1 MSGGFGAVPEEL
13 FRTANSIGD
22 VIGSAAG
29 LLWQGPSG
37 DYGHR
42 GVQAGWAGFVEE
54 IQAEVARLTEIA
66 EGHGDD
72 LRTAAGKYAES
83 DAAATGTIGKFGSG
97 LGDLFGDTAGGVTP
111 FAGAEAQAE
120 AKIGSRLEGAPG
132 GGFTGGLTPSQLDER
147 LGEPEGGLHD
157 VPGGGWT
164 GGATGRISGSIDDD
178 GPVRIMSPERSRQL
192 FPDSSGK
199 PAGRDEIGPVF

>member
-13 FRTANSIGD
+13 FRTANAIGD
-22 VIGSAAG
+22 VVGSAAG

-54 IQAEVARLTEIA
+54 IQAEVARLTGIA
-66 EGHGDD
+66 QGHGDD
-72 LRTAAGKYAES
+72 LRTAAGKYAQS
-83 DAAATGTIGKFGSG
+83 DAAATGTIGEFGAG
-97 LGDLFGDTAGGVTP
+97 LGDLLGEAAGG
-111 FAGAEAQAE
+111 E

-132 GGFTGGLTPSQLDER
+132 GGFTGGLTPSQLNER
-147 LGEPEGGLHD
+147 LAEPEAGLHD

-178 GPVRIMSPERSRQL
+178 GPMRIMSPERSRQL
-192 FPDSSGK
+192 FPGASGD
-199 PAGRDEIGPVF
+199 PSGGGNGPVF